1 MQRQNKSAKT
11 EEICINN
18 AMTKHCKGNRIF
30 IYKKSAKTRISQKE
44 SEELLKKFL
53 YYTHNTGVKRR
64 RIECTP
70 KLFLLSRNGI
80 GRPKDETYSLVCV
93 TSIT

>member
-53 YYTHNTGVKRR
+53 YDTHNTGVQRH
-64 RIECTP
+64 RIEFKVLQSCFYYHEMELEGLRTKP
-70 KLFLLSRNGI
+70 IHWFVLLA
-80 GRPKDETYSLVCV
+80 
-93 TSIT
+93 